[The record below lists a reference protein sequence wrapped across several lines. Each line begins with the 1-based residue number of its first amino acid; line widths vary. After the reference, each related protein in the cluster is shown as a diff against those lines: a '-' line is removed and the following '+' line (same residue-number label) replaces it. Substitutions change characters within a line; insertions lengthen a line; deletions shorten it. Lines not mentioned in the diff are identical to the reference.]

1 MRMHYLDAKSGL
13 DRWDALYVLAP
24 FGPDG
29 PDWDRAET
37 SEPDSLS
44 FDDEPP
50 AEARFAAL
58 PSNALG
64 ARWLKQYPKSLADH
78 AYRTRQ
84 FELLRCPALKLTA
97 IPGASESE
105 FRAQVSQRLRERR
118 DEAVDALRRKYASR
132 LGTLED
138 RKRRAEQKLVR
149 EQAQVSDQTMSSAL
163 SVGGSLLGALF
174 GGGRRAGM
182 LSKAATAAR
191 GVGRISKERT
201 DVVQAEADVEA
212 VRGQHQALEAE
223 LAREI
228 EALDASS
235 DATGIEIEAVAVKP
249 RKGDIEVSDV
259 ALVWQ
264 PA

>member
-1 MRMHYLDAKSGL
+1 
-13 DRWDALYVLAP
+13 
-24 FGPDG
+24 
-29 PDWDRAET
+29 
-37 SEPDSLS
+37 
-44 FDDEPP
+44 
-50 AEARFAAL
+50 
-58 PSNALG
+58 
-64 ARWLKQYPKSLADH
+64 
-78 AYRTRQ
+78 
-84 FELLRCPALKLTA
+84 
-97 IPGASESE
+97 
-105 FRAQVSQRLRERR
+105 
-118 DEAVDALRRKYASR
+118 
-132 LGTLED
+132 
-138 RKRRAEQKLVR
+138 
-149 EQAQVSDQTMSSAL
+149 
-163 SVGGSLLGALF
+163 
-174 GGGRRAGM
+174 M